1 MKKIGKQSAVMSALE
16 EAYSSMC
23 FGERREKLEG
33 EFTSAEMLQRRLV
46 DDPTATRSM
55 IRHHLDG
62 MIKKGLCTARIVSGI
77 RYYKLN
83 KP

>member
-1 MKKIGKQSAVMSALE
+1 MKKAKQAQLLSAID
-16 EAYSSMC
+16 EAYASMP
-23 FGERREKLEG
+23 FGNRREKLEG

-55 IRHHLDG
+55 IRHHLDC
-62 MIKKGLCTARIVSGI
+62 MIKKGLCTARVVSGM
-77 RYYKLN
+77 RYYKLT

>member
-1 MKKIGKQSAVMSALE
+1 MLSAID
-16 EAYSSMC
+16 EAYASMS
-23 FGERREKLEG
+23 FGDRREKLEG
-33 EFTSAEMLQRRLV
+33 EFTSAEMLQRRLI

-62 MIKKGLCTARIVSGI
+62 MIKKGLCTARVVSGI
-77 RYYKLN
+77 RYYKLT